1 MGNIAFPAEV
11 NVKGENALEKCTLYE
26 ILGGDNSDKQVSLYK
41 SFIVSD
47 FTENEDIPDNTIVF
61 DTNSY
66 LNFWDYRYLYLCTEI
81 AQKMIDRDE
90 SFIFNALKARY
101 GQQINKIEIDF
112 IADNSPTTHQL
123 RALASKYLGKKMRLE
138 YF

>member
-1 MGNIAFPAEV
+1 M
-11 NVKGENALEKCTLYE
+11 EKRTLYE
-26 ILGGDNSDKQVSLYK
+26 ILGGNNSDKQVSLYK
-41 SFIVSD
+41 SLIISD
-47 FTENEDIPDNTIVF
+47 FTENEEIPDSTIVF

-66 LNFWDYRYLYLCTEI
+66 FDFWDYRYFYLCTEV

-90 SFIFNALKARY
+90 ALIFNALKACY

-112 IADNSPTTHQL
+112 IASNSPGTHQL
-123 RALASKYLGKKMRLE
+123 RALASKYLGEKMRLE